1 MYQSKS
7 GKFLYHFYKE
17 RDSIFMQH
25 YERLLIR
32 LDEEDIHN
40 LRRAGKRIKALFQL
54 FDEIKPE
61 FNYPK
66 RFQPIKDVFNNA
78 GFLREIQVNINT
90 LNSYKPSTL
99 FVKTFGDF
107 VSNKRLVFKNQLI
120 TAIDDLSFKK
130 HEKSVRK
137 VKKLC
142 QSITH
147 NEIIQ
152 ATDKYISYNLKQI
165 EHHLKLERTEENVHA
180 IRIHL
185 KRISPVTNLLAV
197 IKVPGFHSDIITLKT
212 AEDNLGY
219 WHDRVVLLETLRQMK
234 KLYPIPKE
242 LLTDFNWLVNQ
253 LTSEHNNFIAHMD
266 KLIVPCINL
275 LHETKITSDV

>member
-25 YERLLIR
+25 FERLQIR

-54 FDEIKPE
+54 FEEIKPE

-99 FVKTFGDF
+99 FVKTYGDF
-107 VSNKRLVFKNQLI
+107 VANKRLVFKNQLV
-120 TAIDDLSFKK
+120 TAINSFSFKK

-142 QSITH
+142 QDITH
-147 NEIIQ
+147 REIMQ
-152 ATDKYISYNLKQI
+152 ATDRYIKYNLNQI
-165 EHHLKLERTEENVHA
+165 EQYIKQERTDENVHA

-197 IKVPGFHSDIITLKT
+197 IKVPEFLSEILTLKT
-212 AEDNLGY
+212 AEDKLGY

-242 LLTDFNWLVNQ
+242 LLTDFNWLINQ
-253 LTSEHNNFIAHMD
+253 LTSEHNSFIVHMNE
-266 KLIVPCINL
+266 LIIPCINL